1 MQAIDFVVLWVDGTD
16 PAWQAERRNYRL
28 DQGMDASEIRYRDW
42 GTLRH
47 LLRSIERFAPWHRRI
62 HLITWGHLPEW
73 LNTDHPKLHIV
84 RHTDYIPREWL
95 PTFNSNVLELN
106 LWRIEALA
114 EHFILLNDDTFLTR
128 PTQPEDFFRK
138 GQPCDMARLSVV
150 RPSSVGPIIL
160 NNLERINTLHSRKA
174 LNRHI
179 GKWLAPCYGVGNLLK
194 TISLLPWSFFPAF
207 YDSHQMQPYRKADF
221 KRAWEL
227 WGEDLKRVCT
237 HRFRST
243 EDLSHW
249 LVRYD
254 VLCRGDF
261 APRSMQDCSLVT
273 LTDKS
278 IGDIALQI
286 TQQQQRLLCLN
297 DSEQIAD
304 FEAVKTRLVAAFET
318 LLPTPSSYEK

>member
-1 MQAIDFVVLWVDGTD
+1 MQAIDFVVLWVDGAD
-16 PAWQAERRNYRL
+16 PAWQAERRNCRL
-28 DQGMDASEIRYRDW
+28 DQGMDGSEIRYRDW

-47 LLRSIERFAPWHRRI
+47 LLRSIEHFAPWHRRI

-73 LNTDHPKLHIV
+73 LKTDHPKLHIV
-84 RHTDYIPREWL
+84 RHTDYIPQEWL

-106 LWRIEALA
+106 LWRIDDLA
-114 EHFILLNDDTFLTR
+114 EQFVMLNDDTFLTR

-138 GQPCDMARLSVV
+138 GLPSDMARLSVV

-221 KRAWEL
+221 RRAWEL

-249 LVRYD
+249 LIRYD

-273 LTDKS
+273 LTDTT
-278 IGDIALQI
+278 IDNIATQI

-304 FEAVKTRLVAAFET
+304 FEAVKARLVTAFET

>member
-62 HLITWGHLPEW
+62 HLVTWGHLPEW

-84 RHTDYIPREWL
+84 RHSDYIPREWL

-106 LWRIEALA
+106 LWRIDDLA
-114 EHFILLNDDTFLTR
+114 EQFVLLNDDTFLTR

-138 GQPCDMARLSVV
+138 GLPCDMARLSVV

-160 NNLERINTLHSRKA
+160 NNLERINTLHSRKT

-221 KRAWEL
+221 RRAWEL

-261 APRSMQDCSLVT
+261 VPRSMQDCRLVT

-278 IGDIALQI
+278 IDDIALQI